1 MTQKCLLHDPE
12 VGIGHGKECC
22 CICSSQLIATVCN
35 CFDVW
40 PVSLMQ
46 GKPHELNNN
55 HFDIGYVCLVFQ
67 RDGVAELKKDRHG
80 GCECFTKKEEVSG
93 E

>member
-67 RDGVAELKKDRHG
+67 RDGVAELKRTDTADVSVLPKRR
-80 GCECFTKKEEVSG
+80 EVSG